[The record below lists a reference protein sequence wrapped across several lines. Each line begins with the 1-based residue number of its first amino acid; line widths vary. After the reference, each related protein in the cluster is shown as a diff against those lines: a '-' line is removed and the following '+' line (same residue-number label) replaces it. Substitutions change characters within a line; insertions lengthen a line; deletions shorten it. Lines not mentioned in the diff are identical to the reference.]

1 VIRKFGKTDMTQEE
15 INADTYLWRSDNNRV
30 KDNRNDFFN
39 FVASSQVMSLPNED
53 KDMKAKEGIKISEKE
68 NDDLVSVPVKENSN
82 NKLEVKNEIL
92 KEVDRRVISQANDN
106 IEDFKA
112 LAEYKDI
119 KHERTQENNFNYSKA
134 SIYNIFP
141 FILLR
146 NIYANVIVFGSTIRP
161 KYKSFSK
168 LIFFISLNM
177 LVVSILCN
185 FIGLD
190 LSVN

>member
-1 VIRKFGKTDMTQEE
+1 MTQEE